1 MVFSTKYND
10 KMHRYKELDVWQKA
24 IKLSK
29 EMYLMT
35 IKFPDR
41 EKYGLIS
48 QINRCAVSIPSNIAE
63 GAGRNTSKEFNQFL
77 GIAVGSLFE
86 LETQLIISMEIG
98 LISKSE
104 LQSISVEIESIIK
117 MIAGLKKSLKFN

>member
-1 MVFSTKYND
+1 
-10 KMHRYKELDVWQKA
+10 
-24 IKLSK
+24 
-29 EMYLMT
+29 MYLMT